1 MLGGLFGAGSS
12 LWIRRQFRN
21 LATRYAPVRG
31 TVTVAGAARRVSRDL
46 REAWVDGQRQ
56 MRDTEAKLREEQIK
70 VSDRY

>member
-12 LWIRRQFRN
+12 LWIRRQFRH

-56 MRDTEAKLREEQIK
+56 MLDTEAKLREEQMK